1 MINGAKLNEVKKTMN
16 DRYTVDLSELNIIL
30 DKIDKLEFISF
41 ISFLNRITSQG
52 GKHGI
57 EPYIIEFLIGVAL
70 SNWKIPPCYEKG
82 NVEATLQAWKLGEDL
97 IENWSGYVYYDNLS
111 EADSS
116 DEIVKKMFASSLK
129 STYGLTKGYSWYRII
144 EERHISEIFNG
155 LNCEMEKLIGFY
167 PSDVWKIIDA
177 YERYISNTLN
187 DFRNQT
193 KENIVNDSL
202 EPIDFYKKLFKYN
215 YKEIMKFKLYDIVTE
230 CPDVSVEHIQAFLN
244 FFAMDLGNPI
254 EFQYKYITDDNPYL
268 SKPILKENDSYYMPA
283 PYEIL
288 WNLRECIEV
297 EIKRN
302 QKLWNVYDKKHKA
315 KFLEDESVRLFQKIL
330 PQCKIYNSLYYYPE
344 GNTSGC
350 ELDAIALYDNI
361 IILIEAKSGIYTRPA
376 KRGGLLRLEKD
387 IQKNIEYAYL
397 QGSRTKQY
405 IIDSKEA
412 IFYEKNNKSK
422 EVLRV
427 SGEKYKH
434 IFIINTTL
442 DYFAE
447 LGIDLY
453 KLRNL
458 GIYKEEEFPWTLCL
472 SDLEVISDFM
482 DFPNQFIYYMMI
494 RTKINNTLSDTNYVK
509 LLYELD
515 LLAMYKLEN
524 TEKFNQYECEA
535 FDEKIIIDLLKDKDD
550 DKPYEIQQCVSKDFT
565 LFFYEF
571 YDEYSK
577 TKQKPKTISKL
588 YNERFLSICR
598 QLEEYNVFGYS
609 DFIFRFLDM
618 DLECQNW
625 IIGKI
630 DDLCLKSKKDKKMHE
645 LTIKQMP
652 TQFFDEKYGMVIYVG
667 YVKERNK
674 IEKLACRAGVIQ
686 QGFTGIKDWITLCVY
701 LDDDRHFVNQFYY
714 HFGNEESDLI
724 GNSIVQHIPIQK
736 SLKVGRNDPCPCG
749 SKLKYK
755 KCCGRNV

>member
-1 MINGAKLNEVKKTMN
+1 MINSTKLNEARKTMI
-16 DRYTVDLSELNIIL
+16 DEYTVKFSELNSIL
-30 DKIDKLEFISF
+30 QKIDKLEFISF
-41 ISFLNRITSQG
+41 ISFVNNITSQG

-57 EPYIIEFLIGVAL
+57 EPFIIEFLIGVAL
-70 SNWKIPPCYEKG
+70 SNWKIPACCEKG
-82 NVEATLQAWKLGEDL
+82 SVEDTLQAWKLAEDL
-97 IENWSGYVYYDNLS
+97 IKCWSGYIYIDNLS
-111 EADSS
+111 ETDS
-116 DEIVKKMFASSLK
+116 DDDIVKKMFVSSMK
-129 STYGLTKGYSWYRII
+129 STYGLTKGYSWYSKI
-144 EERHISEIFNG
+144 EERHISEIFEG
-155 LNCEMEKLIGFY
+155 LDHDMEKLIGFY
-167 PSDVWKIIDA
+167 PADAWKVVSA
-177 YERYISNTLN
+177 YERYISKTMIN
-187 DFRNQT
+187 FRNRT
-193 KENIVNDSL
+193 KENILDNSS
-202 EPIDFYKKLFKYN
+202 EPSRFYKKLFNYN
-215 YKEIMKFKLYDIVTE
+215 YKEIMKFKLDDIVDE
-230 CPDVSVEHIQAFLN
+230 CPDVSVEHIQAFLD
-244 FFAMDLGNPI
+244 FFTINLDNQK

-268 SKPILKENDSYYMPA
+268 SKPILKENDSYYIPA
-283 PYEIL
+283 PYGIL
-288 WNLRECIEV
+288 WNLRERIEV
-297 EIKRN
+297 EIKGN
-302 QKLWNVYDKKHKA
+302 QKFWNRYDKKHKA

-330 PQCKIYNSLYYYPE
+330 PQCKIYKSLYYYPE
-344 GNTSGC
+344 GDTSGC

-376 KRGGLLRLEKD
+376 KRGGLLRLEND

-397 QGSRTKQY
+397 QGNRTKKY
-405 IIDSKEA
+405 IIDSEEA
-412 IFYEKNNKSK
+412 IFYENNNKSK
-422 EVLRV
+422 EVLRIR
-427 SGEKYKH
+427 GEKYRH

-458 GIYKEEEFPWTLCL
+458 GIYKESEFPWTVCL

-494 RTKINNTLSDTNYVK
+494 RSKINNTLSSTNKVK

-524 TEKFNQYECEA
+524 TEKFNKYDCEA

-550 DKPYEIQQCVSKDFT
+550 DKPYEIQQCVSKDFS

-571 YDEYSK
+571 YDEYLK
-577 TKQKPKTISKL
+577 TKQKPKIINKL

-598 QLEEYNVFGYS
+598 QIEEYNEFGYS

-618 DLECQNW
+618 ELECQNW
-625 IIGKI
+625 IISNI
-630 DDLCLKSKKDKKMHE
+630 DNLCLKSKRDKKMHA

-667 YVKERNK
+667 YVKERNR
-674 IEKLACRAGVIQ
+674 IEELARRSGIVQ
-686 QGFTGIKDWITLCVY
+686 QGLTGIKDWITLCIY
-701 LDDDRHFVNQFYY
+701 LDDDRHLVNQFYY
-714 HFGNEESDLI
+714 FFGNEKSALI

-736 SLKVGRNDPCPCG
+736 SEKIGRNDHCPCG

-755 KCCGRNV
+755 KCCGQNG